1 VLAERGVMEQRYR
14 AAREVLED
22 RAPVITVARLYGV
35 ARRRLAPWDTMRN
48 QQKETAPGG
57 VVAEWEWFP
66 RRPVRTVQQ
75 KG

>member
-1 VLAERGVMEQRYR
+1 MGCAGGPGGPRARDHGGTPVRGGT
-14 AAREVLED
+14 AK
-22 RAPVITVARLYGV
+22 TG
-35 ARRRLAPWDTMRN
+35 PWNTMRN

-66 RRPVRTVQQ
+66 RRLVRTVQQ